1 MFRIVEFIIRRSSQC
16 FSDMSRS
23 LALQAAACQHFRED
37 MNLTWK
43 DLGVAGDATAL
54 IVHGLNRWG
63 GADVHRLDLYVRMAE
78 ASAGDDCSKS
88 NHCLR
93 SEEHTSELQSRE
105 NLV

>member
-1 MFRIVEFIIRRSSQC
+1 
-16 FSDMSRS
+16 
-23 LALQAAACQHFRED
+23 

-88 NHCLR
+88 NHCLYQRAAINLKEYR
-93 SEEHTSELQSRE
+93 SDD
-105 NLV
+105 